1 MTPQNLALTK
11 ILHKFRKTSTP
22 QGAVLNITGVKRT
35 DSGSYTVQAK
45 NDEGKSNFT
54 MVLNVQC
61 EQI

>member
-1 MTPQNLALTK
+1 M
-11 ILHKFRKTSTP
+11 IKTMVISGGFKWWFCL

-61 EQI
+61 E